1 MRHPNYFSEQSI
13 WLVFYLFSV
22 AASGRWLNWS
32 VMGIILLLLLFQGSA
47 DFSEK
52 ISAEKYPAYKDYLKR
67 VPRFLP
73 KLWK

>member
-1 MRHPNYFSEQSI
+1 
-13 WLVFYLFSV
+13 
-22 AASGRWLNWS
+22 
-32 VMGIILLLLLFQGSA
+32 MGIILLLLLFQGSA

-73 KLWK
+73 KIWR